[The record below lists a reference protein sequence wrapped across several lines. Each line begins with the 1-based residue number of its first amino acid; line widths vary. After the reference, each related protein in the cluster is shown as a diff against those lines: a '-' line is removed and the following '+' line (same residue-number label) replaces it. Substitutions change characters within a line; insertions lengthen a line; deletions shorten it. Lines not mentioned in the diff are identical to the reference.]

1 METRGISLGQVQWG
15 NPDSEPSFWPNEV
28 MHWSWVQNIAQSK
41 GNSESLRQIGYPTE
55 ILMADIL
62 RLAVLR
68 RLQSRVI
75 DWRQW
80 VDSDADQ
87 TCTTRRKPRAL
98 EIIGI
103 EHEPLDWS
111 QGRRPEAIPTQQDD
125 TDGGEA
131 ARYLT
136 QHGSLD
142 RSLGGEAAV
151 SEAGAEEQRG
161 GADNDLLTQRQET
174 VVEAAAG
181 TAQVQL
187 HLTQAVGE
195 AGDEDHVDEGGAD
208 QDLFT
213 QRQETVADVPHHDTV
228 RQVFASFLLNNPQHT
243 THSTVHSVIFSN
255 FSQILTIYSSHPMR
269 RRWNET
275 LLEGFCTGHGLVQ
288 APPQAPPQLLQP
300 ALCPGPQLEEDA
312 VAGDGSLSPV
322 PRRR

>member
-1 METRGISLGQVQWG
+1 M
-15 NPDSEPSFWPNEV
+15 
-28 MHWSWVQNIAQSK
+28 
-41 GNSESLRQIGYPTE
+41 
-55 ILMADIL
+55 
-62 RLAVLR
+62 
-68 RLQSRVI
+68 
-75 DWRQW
+75 
-80 VDSDADQ
+80 
-87 TCTTRRKPRAL
+87 
-98 EIIGI
+98 
-103 EHEPLDWS
+103 
-111 QGRRPEAIPTQQDD
+111 
-125 TDGGEA
+125 
-131 ARYLT
+131 
-136 QHGSLD
+136 
-142 RSLGGEAAV
+142 

-174 VVEAAAG
+174 VVEAAAS

-255 FSQILTIYSSHPMR
+255 FSKILTIYSSHPMR